1 MAVDDYRVGP
11 ARRGIAGRDS
21 ERHSRQSKLRCD
33 LCSRPR
39 ARLPGTRQAEKA
51 LGLFE
56 RGVARNPNFLPN
68 HVYRIFALEAL
79 GRTEEAAVVREDL
92 SQLFPNYEFSAAYL
106 FYYETEQL

>member
-1 MAVDDYRVGP
+1 MITASV
-11 ARRGIAGRDS
+11 RRGEESLAAIQNGIRVNPNYGVTYVLALGRAY
-21 ERHSRQSKLRCD
+21 LA
-33 LCSRPR
+33 L
-39 ARLPGTRQAEKA
+39 GQAEKA

-79 GRTEEAAVVREDL
+79 GRTEEAATVREDL
-92 SQLFPNYEFSAAYL
+92 SQLFANYEFSAAYL